1 MLNHI
6 DLSKVSNHG
15 EAAPVKQLNKNET
28 GVRHSA
34 IIRAGPIELTFRG
47 RLVNFYW
54 CVVVQCC
61 PSTSPPISWVFSA
74 RSPAPMVASRGFAT
88 ALVGNLI
95 MEAASVHA
103 GRAPFVGYFLTLPRL
118 LPRKE
123 KRPLGRS
130 IEPAK

>member
-1 MLNHI
+1 
-6 DLSKVSNHG
+6 
-15 EAAPVKQLNKNET
+15 
-28 GVRHSA
+28 
-34 IIRAGPIELTFRG
+34 
-47 RLVNFYW
+47 
-54 CVVVQCC
+54 
-61 PSTSPPISWVFSA
+61 
-74 RSPAPMVASRGFAT
+74 MVASRGFAT

-130 IEPAK
+130 IEPAKFLRTLVGATGFEPATPRPPVWCATRLRHAPTLTARRPGRMADAFWPQGARGGCAIGG